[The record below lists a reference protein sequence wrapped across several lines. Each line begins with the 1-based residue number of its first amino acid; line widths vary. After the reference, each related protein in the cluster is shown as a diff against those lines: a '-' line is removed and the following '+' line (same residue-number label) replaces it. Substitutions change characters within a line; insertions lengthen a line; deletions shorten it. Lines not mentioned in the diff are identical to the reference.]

1 MLVVYGV
8 YHWWPKRIAFRND
21 YCLRCCQESRAER
34 IRTFDVGHVFWI
46 PLLPCGFW
54 KHWYCAKCR
63 HDPHEFPGIRRIFR
77 WIGLAIL
84 ILLAAASWAMPVE
97 ADFVAGSWIFQI
109 GAPIAAILTLVHLLR
124 TPADVSLKERLA
136 GILPASDATCPFCGV
151 QLIVGERCFCPRC
164 AVVRQ

>member
-1 MLVVYGV
+1 MLIVYGV

-21 YCLRCCQESRAER
+21 YCLRCCQECRAEQ
-34 IRTFDVGHVFWI
+34 IRTLDVGHVFWI

-54 KHWYCAKCR
+54 KRWYCAKCR
-63 HDPHEFPGIRRIFR
+63 HNPHEFPATRRIFK

-84 ILLAAASWAMPVE
+84 ILFATAFWAMPVE
-97 ADFVAGSWIFQI
+97 RDFVAGTWIFRI
-109 GAPIAAILTLVHLLR
+109 GAPIAALLTLVHLLR

-136 GILPASDATCPFCGV
+136 RILPASDVTCPFCGI
-151 QLIVGERCFCPRC
+151 QLIVGERCFCPSC